1 MKLIL
6 ERISEIRS
14 AQRPNG
20 SAVAIECDM
29 TEGQMY
35 DAVLSFLGHISDE
48 TWTNWCQEIAGQ
60 DHPFS
65 CLHKNQGSFDSAA
78 IGYEA
83 EYWGEQAQKKADRDA
98 ERGALQPVGYY
109 ARTVVGA
116 LLTREAELRQ
126 ARSNAK

>member
-1 MKLIL
+1 MKLII

-48 TWTNWCQEIAGQ
+48 TWTKWCEEISGL
-60 DHPFS
+60 DHPFAGTDRKPR
-65 CLHKNQGSFDSAA
+65 LHAMCVCMAA
-78 IGYEA
+78 RLEDCAILLESQMDVCRATG
-83 EYWGEQAQKKADRDA
+83 YWGGIRNLSETAA
-98 ERGALQPVGYY
+98 EARKLVKEWESLQ
-109 ARTVVGA
+109 
-116 LLTREAELRQ
+116 
-126 ARSNAK
+126 